1 LLIILDIKNLTFL
14 NSSGINMLAKF
25 VTGFRSKKSIQL
37 VILGSIGMAWQT
49 KTLKNLEKLLP
60 GIKLVIE

>member
-1 LLIILDIKNLTFL
+1 
-14 NSSGINMLAKF
+14 MLAKF